1 MEDKNFKVNE
11 YEGEMKAEDLEF
23 GIVISRFNELITG
36 KLLDGALDTLKRHGA
51 DPENV
56 EVTWVPGSFEIPL
69 MAKKIAD
76 KYDAVICLG
85 AVIRGETPHFE
96 YVSKEASKGI
106 ATASWEK
113 ETPITFGIL
122 TTDTTDQ
129 AIDRAGVKKGNKGKE
144 AAESAIE
151 MANLMK
157 KV

>member
-1 MEDKNFKVNE
+1 MEDKDFNVKE
-11 YEGEMKAEDLEF
+11 YEGDLKADDLEF
-23 GIVISRFNELITG
+23 GIVISRFNELITS
-36 KLLDGALDTLKRHGA
+36 KLLDGAIDTLKRHGS
-51 DPENV
+51 DPENI
-56 EVTWVPGSFEIPL
+56 EVTWVPGSYEIPL
-69 MAKKIAD
+69 MAKKIAE

-106 ATASWEK
+106 ASASLEK

-129 AIDRAGVKKGNKGKE
+129 AIDRAGVKQGNKGKE

-151 MANLMK
+151 MANLIK

>member
-1 MEDKNFKVNE
+1 MEDFKVNE
-11 YEGEMKAEDLEF
+11 IEGKLKADGFEF
-23 GIVISRFNELITG
+23 GIVVSRFNDLITS
-36 KLLDGALDTLKRHGA
+36 KLLEGALDALKRHGA
-51 DPENV
+51 NPDKIDV
-56 EVTWVPGSFEIPL
+56 AWVPGSFEIPL
-69 MAKKIAD
+69 TAKKMAD

-106 ATASWEK
+106 ASASWE
-113 ETPITFGIL
+113 EQIPITFGIL

-129 AIDRAGVKKGNKGKE
+129 AIDRAGVKQGNKGKE